1 MPRNGPWKRDIVAL
15 DSVEGLSPMVG
26 AISRTTPWKGFK
38 QAQPFPG
45 EISIL
50 SDWELEVA

>member
-1 MPRNGPWKRDIVAL
+1 MPRDGSQKRDIVAL

-26 AISRTTPWKGFK
+26 AIRITTPWKGFK

-45 EISIL
+45 EIS
-50 SDWELEVA
+50 D